1 MFVVH
6 PEPGW
11 SARNNSKEA
20 LASPLAVKSS
30 FVVTKEDS
38 LITKEPSLVIKE
50 VKSMKRQLASCI
62 RLALQIA
69 FRFFNL
75 QKNRHFFSTDFQ
87 VIFTFYQNNF
97 LARGQLKEDAE
108 DGI

>member
-1 MFVVH
+1 LLV
-6 PEPGW
+6 
-11 SARNNSKEA
+11 AKEG
-20 LASPLAVKSS
+20 
-30 FVVTKEDS
+30 F

-75 QKNRHFFSTDFQ
+75 QKTACFFFGFPSNFHFPP
-87 VIFTFYQNNF
+87 
-97 LARGQLKEDAE
+97 K
-108 DGI
+108 